1 MSQKLTTEED
11 SGDDLRNELMS
22 AMKSVEET
30 EDAEKQPT
38 TDTSKEGAGG
48 DVAKD
53 PESPKAGTP
62 EGADG
67 EGSGEEK
74 KSEPILK
81 EDKAPQSWSPAAREK
96 WSQIPDDLR
105 KEIIRREEAAAVGV
119 RQLNERFAPAVKFVE
134 SLGPILQE
142 ARDSGVDP
150 TGYISSVMQTERALR
165 TADTK
170 GKFNVLL
177 SLADQYGVPLR
188 EIINASVGQEVLQKG
203 VQPGQPQMTLPPE
216 LVRELEESRRW
227 RQEQEGSR
235 VQSEIASFSNGK
247 EFFEDVRGQMADL
260 LQSGVAANLDDAYDK
275 ACWADPNI
283 RKVLIERERQGQQR
297 TDISQ
302 RQQAAGLV
310 NIPSQGA
317 INVKTGNEE
326 ESLEDSI
333 RAAFRTSSTG
343 RI

>member
-1 MSQKLTTEED
+1 MLKESMTEED

-22 AMKSVEET
+22 AMKTVEET
-30 EDAEKQPT
+30 GDAEKQSP
-38 TDTSKEGAGG
+38 TDTSKEGAGEE
-48 DVAKD
+48 VAKD
-53 PESPKAGTP
+53 PESPKAGDP
-62 EGADG
+62 ESG
-67 EGSGEEK
+67 ESNGEEEK
-74 KSEPILK
+74 KPEPLLK

-96 WSQIPDDLR
+96 WNQIPDDLR

-142 ARDSGVDP
+142 ARNAGIEP

-260 LQSGVAANLDDAYDK
+260 LQSGVAANLDDAYEK
-275 ACWADPNI
+275 ACWADSNI
-283 RKVLIERERQGQQR
+283 RKVLIDRERQGQQR
-297 TDISQ
+297 TEITE

>member
-38 TDTSKEGAGG
+38 TDTPKEGAGEEG
-48 DVAKD
+48 AKD
-53 PESPKAGTP
+53 PESPKAGTS

-67 EGSGEEK
+67 EGAGEEK
-74 KSEPILK
+74 KPEPILK

-188 EIINASVGQEVLQKG
+188 EIINASVGQEVLQRG
-203 VQPGQPQMTLPPE
+203 AQPGQQMTLPPE

-235 VQSEIASFSNGK
+235 VQSEIASFSSGK

-260 LQSGVAANLDDAYDK
+260 LQSGVASDLNDAYDK

-283 RKVLIERERQGQQR
+283 RKVLIGRERQGQQR
-297 TDISQ
+297 TEITE
-302 RQQAAGLV
+302 RQAAAGLV

-317 INVKTGNEE
+317 LNVKTGNEE

>member
-1 MSQKLTTEED
+1 MLKELMTEED

-22 AMKSVEET
+22 AMKTVEET
-30 EDAEKQPT
+30 GDAEKQSP
-38 TDTSKEGAGG
+38 TDTSKEGAGEE
-48 DVAKD
+48 VAKD
-53 PESPKAGTP
+53 PESPKAGDP
-62 EGADG
+62 ESGESDG
-67 EGSGEEK
+67 EEEK
-74 KSEPILK
+74 KPEPLLK

-96 WSQIPDDLR
+96 WNQIPDDLR

-142 ARDSGVDP
+142 ARNAGIEP
-150 TGYISSVMQTERALR
+150 TGYISSVMQTEHALR

-203 VQPGQPQMTLPPE
+203 AQPGQQQMALPPE
-216 LVRELEESRRW
+216 LVQELEENRRW
-227 RQEQEGSR
+227 RREQEGSR
-235 VQSEIASFSNGK
+235 VQSEIVSFSNGK

-260 LQSGVAANLDDAYDK
+260 LQSGVAEDLNDAYDK